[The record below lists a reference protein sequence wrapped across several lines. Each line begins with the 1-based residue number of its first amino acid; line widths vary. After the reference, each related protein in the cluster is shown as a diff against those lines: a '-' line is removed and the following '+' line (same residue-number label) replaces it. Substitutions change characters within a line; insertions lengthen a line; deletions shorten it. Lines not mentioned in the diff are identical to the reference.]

1 VSSGK
6 AGHGA
11 ISGVYPMLFAFF
23 DEAEQLDRGAMRRQ
37 VDALVGAGVHGI
49 AALGLATE
57 CNKLSV
63 TEKRRLLDWVAED
76 LNGRLP
82 LSVTVS
88 EPDVAGQIAFV
99 QAAAAAGAGWVV
111 LQPPPVMGAPES
123 ELLRFFGAVADASS
137 IPVGLQI
144 APEYLGID
152 LSGAT
157 LKELGRRHP
166 NVRILK
172 VEAAPIDVAELIEVT
187 EGAFDLFNGRAGLEL
202 PDCVRA
208 GCVGMIPGAE
218 CADVLTRI
226 FDGMRSGDAAAV
238 AQAERDYL
246 GVAPLITFSI
256 SSMDCFLVY
265 AKRVA
270 ARRFGIAPELA
281 LARRPF
287 TPASQFG
294 LALADRH
301 SAALGPL

>member
-1 VSSGK
+1 MTSGK
-6 AGHGA
+6 SASGFT
-11 ISGVYPMLFAFF
+11 GVYPMLFAFF
-23 DEAEQLDRGAMRRQ
+23 DAAERLHRGAMKRQ
-37 VDALVGAGVHGI
+37 VDALVAGGVHGI

-63 TEKRRLLDWVAED
+63 TEKRTALDWVAED
-76 LNGRLP
+76 LDGRLP

-99 QAAAAAGAGWVV
+99 KAAAAAGAGWVV
-111 LQPPPVMGAPES
+111 LQPPPVKGAPES
-123 ELLRFFGAVADASS
+123 ELLRFFGAVADASP

-144 APEYLGID
+144 APEYLGVGM
-152 LSGAT
+152 SGAT
-157 LKELGRRHP
+157 LRELGRLHP

-172 VEAAPIDVAELIEVT
+172 VEAAPIDVAGLIEET

-208 GCVGMIPGAE
+208 GCAGMIPGAE

-226 FDGMRSGDAAAV
+226 FDGLRGGGAAA
-238 AQAERDYL
+238 ASAERDYL
-246 GVAPLITFSI
+246 DIASLITFSI
-256 SSMDCFLVY
+256 ASMDCFLLY

-270 ARRFGIAPELA
+270 ARRFGIAADLA
-281 LARRPF
+281 LPRRPY
-287 TPASQFG
+287 TPASEFG

-301 SAALGPL
+301 SAALGAL

>member
-1 VSSGK
+1 MNSVQAAQSG
-6 AGHGA
+6 

-23 DEAEQLDRGAMRRQ
+23 DAAEQLDRGAMRRQ

-63 TEKRRLLDWVAED
+63 TEKRRLMDWVAED
-76 LNGRLP
+76 LAGRLP

-99 QAAAAAGAGWVV
+99 KAAAAAGAGWVV
-111 LQPPPVMGAPES
+111 LQPPPVKGAPES
-123 ELLRFFGAVADASS
+123 ELLRFFGAVADAAQ

-144 APEYLGID
+144 APEYLGVG

-172 VEAAPIDVAELIEVT
+172 VEAAPIEVDELMHAT
-187 EGAFDLFNGRAGLEL
+187 EGAFDIFNGRAGLEL

-218 CADVLTRI
+218 CADLLARM
-226 FDGMRSGDAAAV
+226 FDALRTGDAASA

-246 GVAPLITFSI
+246 AVSPLITFSI
-256 SSMDCFLVY
+256 ASMDCFLVY

-270 ARRFGIAPELA
+270 ARRFGIAEALA
-281 LARRPF
+281 LPRRPF
-287 TPASQFG
+287 TPASPFG
-294 LALADRH
+294 LALAERH